1 MDSEAQRI
9 MLSIIQGKS
18 PSSTEAAVLSTYA
31 TQKQASLMIPETSIP
46 DAVLRTSSAAN
57 KQIPASDGGCME
69 AGPSCIPT
77 GGGGTDVILQ
87 RSLSCITPAPNNG
100 KAQAQARLSGIR
112 KGGGA
117 AEWTEGQT
125 KLLLEYYYKYFP
137 QIGPFKKF
145 KNKKQ
150 AFKQISMDVEA
161 ILGIKKTPEQCENRY
176 KTVIRRRK
184 AASDN
189 NNRSG
194 ASPSPVPF
202 DDEIRKIETIDD
214 SIEPE
219 VQRDASGVIF
229 KESPASPS
237 LVSPNAE
244 SIEKSESQSPN
255 ADVKPRSSTVR
266 LQHMQ
271 LFFSEMKAINEE
283 RECRKAARDA
293 EKENRRAQRQVERQA
308 LLDERRKMHNEKMEI
323 LRQAFGLQK

>member
-1 MDSEAQRI
+1 M
-9 MLSIIQGKS
+9 
-18 PSSTEAAVLSTYA
+18 
-31 TQKQASLMIPETSIP
+31 PEISIP
-46 DAVLRTSSAAN
+46 
-57 KQIPASDGGCME
+57 
-69 AGPSCIPT
+69 
-77 GGGGTDVILQ
+77 
-87 RSLSCITPAPNNG
+87 
-100 KAQAQARLSGIR
+100 
-112 KGGGA
+112 A
-117 AEWTEGQT
+117 AEWSEGQT

-137 QIGPFKKF
+137 PIGPFKKF

-150 AFKQISMDVEA
+150 AFKHISMDVEA
-161 ILGIKKTPEQCENRY
+161 ILGIKKTPEQCEHRY

-184 AASDN
+184 AASEN

-229 KESPASPS
+229 KESPESPR
-237 LVSPNAE
+237 LGSPNAE
-244 SIEKSESQSPN
+244 SIEISESQSPN
-255 ADVKPRSSTVR
+255 ADVIPRTSTVH
-266 LQHMQ
+266 LQPMK
-271 LFFSEMKAINEE
+271 LFFFSEMKANNEE

-308 LLDERRKMHNEKMEI
+308 LIEEWSKMHDEKMEI

>member
-1 MDSEAQRI
+1 MPIS
-9 MLSIIQGKS
+9 
-18 PSSTEAAVLSTYA
+18 AAVLSTYA

-46 DAVLRTSSAAN
+46 
-57 KQIPASDGGCME
+57 
-69 AGPSCIPT
+69 
-77 GGGGTDVILQ
+77 GGTDVILQ

-117 AEWTEGQT
+117 AEWTEGQK

-229 KESPASPS
+229 KDSPESPS

>member
-1 MDSEAQRI
+1 MTGRRKLRPDYRAS
-9 MLSIIQGKS
+9 GKEVVVS
-18 PSSTEAAVLSTYA
+18 
-31 TQKQASLMIPETSIP
+31 ASAFIVSVHCLKCIFIP
-46 DAVLRTSSAAN
+46 
-57 KQIPASDGGCME
+57 
-69 AGPSCIPT
+69 
-77 GGGGTDVILQ
+77 
-87 RSLSCITPAPNNG
+87 
-100 KAQAQARLSGIR
+100 
-112 KGGGA
+112 A

-125 KLLLEYYYKYFP
+125 KLLLEYYCKYFP

-229 KESPASPS
+229 KDSPESPR

-255 ADVKPRSSTVR
+255 AEVNRRSNTVR

-308 LLDERRKMHNEKMEI
+308 LLEERRKMHDEKMEI

>member
-1 MDSEAQRI
+1 MSRKTLARPPEQGQPSTSSLMFRQRDFGSSDQLHSRESSTPEAMDSDNEYTVVMGRRVKRMRQ
-9 MLSIIQGKS
+9 M
-18 PSSTEAAVLSTYA
+18 ST
-31 TQKQASLMIPETSIP
+31 
-46 DAVLRTSSAAN
+46 
-57 KQIPASDGGCME
+57 
-69 AGPSCIPT
+69 
-77 GGGGTDVILQ
+77 
-87 RSLSCITPAPNNG
+87 
-100 KAQAQARLSGIR
+100 
-112 KGGGA
+112 

-229 KESPASPS
+229 KDSPESPS